1 MAFQFFQFFSKS
13 SITRRLVAPKPET
26 NLKLGRF
33 LIVFELLQRRRRRR
47 RRRRRLAS
55 KINVVAPTAVDLG
68 GAATTVVAQLLKNNG
83 TEAFLNFKTVCRS
96 D

>member
-1 MAFQFFQFFSKS
+1 MAFQFFQFSSKS

-33 LIVFELLQRRRRRR
+33 LIVFELLQRRRR

-83 TEAFLNFKTVCRS
+83 TEVFLNFKTVCRS